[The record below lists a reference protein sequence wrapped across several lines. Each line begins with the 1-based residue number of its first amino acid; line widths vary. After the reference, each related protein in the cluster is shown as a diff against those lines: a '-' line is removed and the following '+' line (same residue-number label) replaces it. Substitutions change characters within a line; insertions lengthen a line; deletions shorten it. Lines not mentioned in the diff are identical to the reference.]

1 MEDICRG
8 IEKMIG
14 ATQRATT
21 ALRKAAAAIA
31 AKAEWKHF
39 VSHYLTA
46 YDVALRNAAQNKA
59 EA

>member
-1 MEDICRG
+1 
-8 IEKMIG
+8 MIQSKN
-14 ATQRATT
+14 AVELEAM
-21 ALRKAAAAIA
+21 RKAAAAIA

-46 YDVALRNAAQNKA
+46 YDVALRNAAQNKT